1 MLGPLDGGI
10 MLVLLVILVALLI
23 LALAFIAVYN
33 RLVQLKVRIDNA
45 WAQIEVQLKRR
56 YDLIPNLVETV
67 KGYAKHEK
75 GTLTEVTK
83 LRAQIMSGTPGERAK
98 ANDLLTGALKSLF
111 AVAESYPQLKANENF
126 KALQDELAGTEN
138 KISYVR
144 MAYNDTVMEYNT
156 SIKQFPAS
164 MLAGMFG
171 FRENQFF
178 EASEAERGPVKVEF

>member
-1 MLGPLDGGI
+1 MFATGGI
-10 MLVLLVILVALLI
+10 MFLLIGAVVVLLLV
-23 LALAFIAVYN
+23 ALAFILVYN

-45 WAQIEVQLKRR
+45 WAQIDVQLKRR
-56 YDLIPNLVETV
+56 YDLIPNLVNTV

-75 GTLTEVTK
+75 GTLEEITNLRTQIVTGSP
-83 LRAQIMSGTPGERAK
+83 AQRAK
-98 ANDLLTGALKSLF
+98 ANDLLTGALKSIF
-111 AVAESYPQLKANENF
+111 AVAENYPQLRANENF

-156 SIKQFPAS
+156 SIKQFPINVI
-164 MLAGMFG
+164 AGMFS

-178 EASEAERGPVKVEF
+178 EAAKTEKGPVKVEF